1 MQLGFGKEEAGAIL
15 LVAVSIIPWAFF
27 LGATTISV
35 NDLFTFKFQFFLEK
49 LATINFA
56 LFLILFP
63 LTIAAIAAFAK
74 IMEKKSAM
82 LFTAIGA
89 AAGGLVSMIAF
100 PILREFWLLGLFY
113 IISVP
118 LIVET
123 AASKYAELRS
133 FVSTRTFMAAAGRST
148 MMIGIA
154 LFVLSA
160 VVVLPQQGEQVKRFE
175 ETFMENIF
183 EGISSGKNQ
192 QQIAAGTAD
201 ILIDA
206 QKQTLD
212 AVIGTPQFQKLRD
225 KTADIDVQAFVL
237 LAGNYRQY
245 MDSGDYRKLV
255 SDQLGK
261 STADISQKIDIV
273 AMIKKQMP
281 FIEMLERYLWAI
293 QGFGLAAAFMLIGGI
308 IFKPAAALYGLL
320 FERMLGMLLAEKQN
334 AAKPA
339 Q

>member
-1 MQLGFGKEEAGAIL
+1 MHLPFEKTGVAAIIS
-15 LVAVSIIPWAFF
+15 VAVSILPWAFF
-27 LGATTISV
+27 LSATTISV

-100 PILREFWLLGLFY
+100 PILQEFWLLGIFFLV
-113 IISVP
+113 SVP
-118 LIVET
+118 LMVET
-123 AASKYAELRS
+123 ASAKYAELKS

-148 MMIGIA
+148 MIIGIA
-154 LFVLSA
+154 LFALSA
-160 VVVLPQQGEQVKRFE
+160 VVVLPQQDQQIKRFE

-183 EGISSGKNQ
+183 AGISSGKAQQDLAGSAADMVISAQKQAADSLVNNAVFEKLRSKTDPDVAVFVAATDRMRQ
-192 QQIAAGTAD
+192 FLDGDEYRQQIAN
-201 ILIDA
+201 
-206 QKQTLD
+206 Q
-212 AVIGTPQFQKLRD
+212 V
-225 KTADIDVQAFVL
+225 
-237 LAGNYRQY
+237 
-245 MDSGDYRKLV
+245 
-255 SDQLGK
+255 GK
-261 STADISQKIDIV
+261 STADISKKVDIV
-273 AMIKKQMP
+273 PVIKKQMP
-281 FIEMLERYLWAI
+281 FIETLERYLWAI
-293 QGFGLAAAFMLIGGI
+293 QGFGLAAAFMLIANI
-308 IFKPAAALYGLL
+308 VFKPAAVLYGLL
-320 FERMLGMLLAEKQN
+320 LERIFGMLLAEKQN